1 MTTRTLSRRD
11 EEAKTVLKTVV
22 DKELAGR
29 PIERIIVT
37 PRDNHSG
44 EPAFY
49 VTVVVASEKDVPPVS
64 EQNRLV
70 VRMIEELERIDED
83 RFPYLHFGY
92 NYAENG
98 RWVEL
103 SPTGDDV

>member
-1 MTTRTLSRRD
+1 MTTKTLSNRD
-11 EEAKTVLKTVV
+11 AKARDALDSIVR
-22 DKELAGR
+22 KELAGR
-29 PIERIIVT
+29 PVEKIIVT
-37 PRDNHSG
+37 PRENHSG

-70 VRMIEELERIDED
+70 GQMLNELEQIDDD

-92 NYAENG
+92 NYA
-98 RWVEL
+98 
-103 SPTGDDV
+103 DDGKSAGINIDRRR

>member
-1 MTTRTLSRRD
+1 MTTKIVSNRD
-11 EEAKTVLKTVV
+11 ERALAAIKTVV

-29 PIERIIVT
+29 PIERVIVT

-49 VTVVVASEKDVPPVS
+49 VTVVVASEKDVPQVS

-70 VRMIEELERIDED
+70 VRMIEELEQLDDD

-92 NYAENG
+92 SYAEDG

-103 SPTGDDV
+103 SPTSEDV